1 MGVRRSPHWS
11 QLNFTLSHTLFQP
24 NLGRV
29 NLYSFLRGFFAT
41 MEHAIYPIAYNFVV
55 VCADTFDS

>member
-1 MGVRRSPHWS
+1 MGVCHSPHWS

-29 NLYSFLRGFFAT
+29 NLYSLPRRVFPHV
-41 MEHAIYPIAYNFVV
+41 EHAIYPLAYNFRGGLSGY
-55 VCADTFDS
+55 F